1 MDVKLVWAKTFN
13 PRVRIMLRKAQTYV
27 DNQCVEK
34 MTEFVPVG
42 LPRYRNS
49 GKLRDS
55 VEIKEPGT
63 IIYTAPFAKSDY
75 YSTVNHQNGGNP
87 EAQRLWFEVM
97 KAKYGREIR
106 QGVSNITK
114 DTFK

>member
-1 MDVKLVWAKTFN
+1 MDIRLVWAKNFN
-13 PRVRIMLRKAQTYV
+13 PKVKKMFRNAQNYV
-27 DNQCVEK
+27 DNQCIEK

-42 LPRYRNS
+42 LPRFRNS

-55 VEIKEPGT
+55 VEIKEAGT
-63 IIYTAPFAKSDY
+63 IIYTAPFARHDY

-87 EAQRLWFEVM
+87 QARRLWFEVM
-97 KAKYGREIR
+97 KNKYVREIR

-114 DTFK
+114 DICK